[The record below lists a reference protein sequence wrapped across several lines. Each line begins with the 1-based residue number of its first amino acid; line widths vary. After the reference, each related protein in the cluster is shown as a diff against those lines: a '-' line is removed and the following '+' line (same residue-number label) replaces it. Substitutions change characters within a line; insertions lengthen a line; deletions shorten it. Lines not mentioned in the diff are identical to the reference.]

1 MADEPL
7 WRPSP
12 ERAAATRIVAFARE
26 HGFEG
31 EFEDAVRRLWQWS
44 VDERAAFWADV
55 WRVFGVK
62 ASREAEVVLENPDA
76 MPGARWFVGARLN
89 FAENLLRRDD
99 DSPAIVAWAE
109 GRERR
114 ELSWRELHRLARR
127 IGSALRREGVEV
139 GDRVAAYMPNVPET
153 IATMLATS
161 AVGATFSSTSPEF
174 GVTGVLDRFG
184 QIEPKVLVTVDGY
197 RYGGKAF
204 DIRPKVREIVARL
217 PSLRRVVVL
226 PFLEEQPDLSGI
238 RDAVFFEDFLG
249 PDEPLP
255 FVQLPFDH
263 PLYILYSS
271 GTTGKPKAIVHGQGG
286 TLVKHI
292 VEQALHTD
300 VRAGQRIFYYTTCGW
315 MMWNWLA
322 SALALE
328 ATLVLYEGNPFHP
341 TPQVL
346 WDMAERERLHYF
358 GTSAKYIDAIKKAGV
373 EPARTHDLSE
383 LRAVLST
390 GSPLLPENFDYVYE
404 KIKRDLHLASIS
416 GGTDIVGC
424 FVLGNPAGPVWRGE
438 IQMRGLGMAVEVFDE
453 EGRPVRGRPGELV
466 CTRPFPS
473 MPVGFWNDPD
483 GSRYRAAYFEY
494 FPGVWRHG
502 DWAEITG
509 HDGIV
514 IYGRSDAT
522 LNPGGVRIG
531 TAEIYRVVERFP
543 EVLEALCVGQEW
555 EGDQRVILFVKLREG
570 LTLDDALRE
579 RMRRT
584 IREECSPRHVP
595 AKIVQVPDIP
605 RTMNAKVSEIAVRE
619 VIHGRPVRNVGAL
632 ANPEALEYFRDLPEL
647 KS

>member
-1 MADEPL
+1 MADEPI

-12 ERAAATRIVAFARE
+12 ERAAATRIMAFARA

-31 EFEDAVRRLWQWS
+31 EDAVRRLWQWS
-44 VDERAAFWADV
+44 VEERAAFWAEV
-55 WRVFGVK
+55 WRTFGVK
-62 ASREAEVVLENPDA
+62 ASREADVVLEHPDA

-99 DSPAIVAWAE
+99 DTPAIIAWAE

-153 IATMLATS
+153 IALMLATS
-161 AVGATFSSTSPEF
+161 AVGGTFSCTSPEF

-204 DIRPKVREIVARL
+204 DIRPKVREILAQL
-217 PSLRRVVVL
+217 PSVRRVVVL
-226 PFLEEQPDLSGI
+226 PFLERAPDLSGI
-238 RDAVFFEDFLG
+238 RDAVLFADFLG
-249 PDEPLP
+249 EDEPLP

-263 PLYILYSS
+263 PLYILYTS

-286 TLVKHI
+286 TLIKHL

-341 TPQVL
+341 TPNVL

-358 GTSAKYIDAIKKAGV
+358 GTSAKYIDAIKKAGLAPV
-373 EPARTHDLSE
+373 RTHDLSE

-404 KIKRDLHLASIS
+404 KIKRDVHLASIS
-416 GGTDIVGC
+416 GGTDIIGC

-438 IQMRGLGMAVEVFDE
+438 IQMRGLGMAVEVFDD

-466 CTRPFPS
+466 CTKPFPS
-473 MPVGFWNDPD
+473 MPLGFWNDPD
-483 GSRYRAAYFEY
+483 GSRYRAAYFED

-509 HDGIV
+509 HEGVI

-543 EVLEALCVGQEW
+543 EVLEAVCVGQEW
-555 EGDQRVILFVKLREG
+555 EGDQRVVLFVKLREG
-570 LTLDDALRE
+570 LTLDEVLRE
-579 RMRRT
+579 RIRRA

-595 AKIVQVPDIP
+595 AKILQVPDIP

-619 VIHGRPVRNVGAL
+619 VIHGRPVRNLGAL
-632 ANPEALEYFRDLPEL
+632 ANPEALESFRDLPEL